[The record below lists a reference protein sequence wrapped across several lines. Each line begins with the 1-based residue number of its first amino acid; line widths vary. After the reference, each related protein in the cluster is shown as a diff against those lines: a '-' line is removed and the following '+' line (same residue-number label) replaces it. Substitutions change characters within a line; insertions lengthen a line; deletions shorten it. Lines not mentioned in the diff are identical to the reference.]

1 MYNHI
6 LSIILFTP
14 LLGAALLLLVPNGSK
29 DAIRWV
35 ANVFGF
41 LGFAVS
47 LPLIPWFWAVKERS
61 GFLFVEGA
69 PNNWIPSI
77 GAGYV
82 LGIDGISFLL
92 IMLTTLL
99 GAISILSS
107 WEAIQERAKEYYVW
121 FLVLQTGMLGVFMA
135 NDFFLFF
142 VFWEAMLVPMY
153 LLIGIWGGPRKLY
166 AAIKFF
172 LYTLTGSVLML
183 LGIIFLYFHHHTL
196 TGVYTFSITEL
207 YATAPKIAG
216 PAAVWLFFA
225 FFLGFAIKVPMF
237 PFHTWL
243 PDAHVE
249 APTAGSV
256 ILAGV
261 LLKMGTYGFLR
272 FSLPFFPGV
281 AMTPWVRQLLVTLSI
296 IGIIYGALVSLVQ
309 KDMKKLVAYSSVSHL
324 GFCTLGIF
332 ACSPLGLSGS
342 VIQQINHGISTG
354 ALFLIVGIL
363 YERRHTREI
372 SEYGDISTIMPV
384 YATIAL
390 IMFMSSMGLPL
401 LNGFVGEFTILQG
414 TFMENKWWAA
424 WAVPGVILAAAYLL
438 WLFQRVFFGPLNNPK
453 NAKLPDLSARE
464 LATFVPLVVLAFA
477 IGLYPKPLFQ
487 ILATP
492 VNNLVATVRPEYP
505 GLTKPVVAAEPAKT
519 VQPDAATPL
528 PEPPKAPEVR
538 MPNTTGSATETG
550 VTKKEALVP
559 LKTAQ
564 VNSAAA
570 TAASGK

>member
-14 LLGAALLLLVPNGSK
+14 LVGAILLLFIPKEHK
-29 DAIRWV
+29 DAIRWI
-35 ANVFGF
+35 ANIFGF

-47 LPLIPWFWAVKERS
+47 LPLVPWFWAVKERA
-61 GFLFVEGA
+61 GFQFVEGS

-82 LGIDGISFLL
+82 IGIDGISFLL

-107 WEAIQERAKEYYVW
+107 WEAIQDRAKEYYAW
-121 FLVLQTGMLGVFMA
+121 FLLLQTGMLGVFMS

-172 LYTLTGSVLML
+172 LYTLFGSVLML

-196 TGVYTFSITEL
+196 TGVYTFSIPEL
-207 YATAPKIAG
+207 YTTAPKIAG
-216 PAAVWLFFA
+216 PAALWLFFA

-272 FSLPFFPGV
+272 FSLPFFPGIV
-281 AMTPWVRQLLVTLSI
+281 MLPWVRQLMVTLSI

-332 ACSPLGLSGS
+332 ACSPLGISGS

-372 SEYGDISTIMPV
+372 SEYGGISTIMPV
-384 YATIAL
+384 YATVAL

-424 WAVPGVILAAAYLL
+424 WAAPGVILAAAYLL
-438 WLFQRVFFGPLNNPK
+438 WLYQRVFFGKNENPK
-453 NAKLPDLSARE
+453 NALLKDLSARE
-464 LATFVPLVVLAFA
+464 MATFVPLVVLAFA

-487 ILATP
+487 ILETP
-492 VNNLVATVRPEYP
+492 VNNLVATVRPDYP
-505 GLTKPVVAAEPAKT
+505 GLTKPVVAAQPTQPA
-519 VQPDAATPL
+519 QPDAATPL
-528 PEPPKAPEVR
+528 PEAPKAPEVKT
-538 MPNTTGSATETG
+538 PETTGSPATTG
-550 VTKKEALVP
+550 VTQKKLSVP
-559 LKTAQ
+559 VKVASANLT
-564 VNSAAA
+564 AAA
-570 TAASGK
+570 PASGK

>member
-14 LLGAALLLLVPNGSK
+14 LVGAILLLFIPKENK

-35 ANVFGF
+35 ANLFGM

-47 LPLIPWFWAVKERS
+47 LPLVPWFWALKERG
-61 GFLFVEGA
+61 GFQFVEGA

-107 WEAIQERAKEYYVW
+107 WEAIQDRAKEYYAW

-172 LYTLTGSVLML
+172 LYTLFGSVLML

-196 TGVYTFSITEL
+196 TGVYTFSLTEL

-261 LLKMGTYGFLR
+261 LLKMGTYGFVR
-272 FSLPFFPGV
+272 FSLPFFPAV
-281 AMTPWVRQLLVTLSI
+281 AMTPWVRSLVVTLSL

-332 ACSPLGLSGS
+332 ALSPLGISGS

-372 SEYGDISTIMPV
+372 SEYGGISNIMPM
-384 YATIAL
+384 YATVAL

-424 WAVPGVILAAAYLL
+424 WAAPGVILAAAYLL
-438 WLFQRVFFGPLNNPK
+438 WLYQRVFFGKNENPK
-453 NAKLPDLSARE
+453 NARLLDLSARE
-464 LATFVPLVVLAFA
+464 MATFVPLVVLAFA

-487 ILATP
+487 ILAVP
-492 VNNLVATVRPEYP
+492 VNNLVATVRPDYP
-505 GLTKPVVAAEPAKT
+505 GLTKPVVAGEPTKSE
-519 VQPDAATPL
+519 QPDAT
-528 PEPPKAPEVR
+528 
-538 MPNTTGSATETG
+538 
-550 VTKKEALVP
+550 VP
-559 LKTAQ
+559 LAEPQSAPAEKVPVTAAPAATTSSKKDAPVKTAQ
-564 VNSAAA
+564 LTPAAA
-570 TAASGK
+570 TAGAR

>member
-14 LLGAALLLLVPNGSK
+14 LVGAILLLFMPKENTN
-29 DAIRWV
+29 AIRWV
-35 ANVFGF
+35 ANLFGM

-47 LPLIPWFWAVKERS
+47 LPLVPWFWALKERN
-61 GFLFVEGA
+61 GFQFVEGT

-107 WEAIQERAKEYYVW
+107 WEAIQDRCKEYYAW

-172 LYTLTGSVLML
+172 LYTLFGSVLML

-196 TGVYTFSITEL
+196 TGVYTFSLTEL

-281 AMTPWVRQLLVTLSI
+281 AMTPRVRTLVITLSL

-332 ACSPLGLSGS
+332 AMSPLGLSGS

-372 SEYGDISTIMPV
+372 SEYGGISNIMPV
-384 YATIAL
+384 YATISL
-390 IMFMSSMGLPL
+390 IMFMSSLGLPL
-401 LNGFVGEFTILQG
+401 LNGFIGEFSILQG
-414 TFMENKWWAA
+414 TFMENKYWAA
-424 WAVPGVILAAAYLL
+424 WAAPGVILAAAYLL
-438 WLFQRVFFGPLNNPK
+438 WLYQRVFFGKNENPK
-453 NAKLPDLSARE
+453 NALLKDLSARE
-464 LATFVPLVVLAFA
+464 MATFVPLVILAFA

-492 VNNLVATVRPEYP
+492 VNNLVATIRPDYP
-505 GLTKPVVAAEPAKT
+505 GVTKPVLATEPGKT
-519 VQPDAATPL
+519 EQVTPTAMPQTPPD
-528 PEPPKAPEVR
+528 EKAPA
-538 MPNTTGSATETG
+538 TTLTPSQTG
-550 VTKKEALVP
+550 VTKTDAPVAA
-559 LKTAQ
+559 KTAQ
-564 VNSAAA
+564 LTSAAA
-570 TAASGK
+570 IAGRK